1 MDAFFARNRLH
12 AYLDGSLS
20 SAEAEAVAA
29 AIARDPA
36 LRAEHEQLRQTLSLV
51 QRHGRAAAPMG
62 LHDKVMAQ
70 VAAEPAPGGMVPRLR
85 RLLRRTPVEAVA
97 LLAAAAAVVIMIQRP
112 PAPAVEEEAPAEV
125 AAVVTPPEAPA
136 AGVAETPPVPA
147 PEVGSPQPR
156 RLASA
161 QAPLAA
167 EEEQEAAPE
176 EAPRLFSGSTGYRI
190 SVQDPGMVRTLL
202 ALAQSSQGALY
213 DLNNRPVQ
221 PRELTVEENFQRVM
235 LVVPVDEAAAVD
247 AWLRSA
253 GGRSITSESSMVFGE
268 GQTGFYVE
276 VAYLE

>member
-97 LLAAAAAVVIMIQRP
+97 LLAAAAA
-112 PAPAVEEEAPAEV
+112 
-125 AAVVTPPEAPA
+125 
-136 AGVAETPPVPA
+136 
-147 PEVGSPQPR
+147 
-156 RLASA
+156 
-161 QAPLAA
+161 
-167 EEEQEAAPE
+167 
-176 EAPRLFSGSTGYRI
+176 
-190 SVQDPGMVRTLL
+190 L
-202 ALAQSSQGALY
+202 ALS
-213 DLNNRPVQ
+213 
-221 PRELTVEENFQRVM
+221 
-235 LVVPVDEAAAVD
+235 
-247 AWLRSA
+247 
-253 GGRSITSESSMVFGE
+253 
-268 GQTGFYVE
+268 
-276 VAYLE
+276 